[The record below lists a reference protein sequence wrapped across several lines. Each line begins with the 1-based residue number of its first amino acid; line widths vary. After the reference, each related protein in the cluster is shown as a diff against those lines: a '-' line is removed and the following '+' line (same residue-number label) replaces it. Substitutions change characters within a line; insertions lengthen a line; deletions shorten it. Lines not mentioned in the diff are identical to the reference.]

1 MHNLPSDIDSRIQ
14 CLDLKKIEPK
24 QDEIIKL
31 EDLGLINYNQFLIDL
46 NSFNFNIFKLEQMIG
61 RNKVLS
67 TIGLGLLKI
76 HDLEK
81 CVNFD
86 KFIAFSDQIYR
97 RYNQNVQYH
106 NDLHGS
112 DTA

>member
-1 MHNLPSDIDSRIQ
+1 MHSLPSDIDTKIQ
-14 CLDLKKIEPK
+14 GINLKKIEPRE
-24 QDEIIKL
+24 DDIVKL
-31 EDLGLINYNQFLIDL
+31 EDLDLINDTEFLIDL

-76 HDLEK
+76 HGLDK
-81 CVNFD
+81 CVNFE
-86 KFIAFSDQIYR
+86 KFLAFSDQIYR